1 MKKKLLWVLGVLA
14 ALLILATVIGPHLIL
29 AAVRQETPAE
39 SYAYSESF
47 LTSYDEIRV
56 HLAQR
61 MEQMKAAGTVVE
73 SESYAVDE
81 SDDLYIDSYY
91 LPSGGEKTNLIVL
104 TTGVHGMEGYIGA
117 VMLDVFFEEIYP
129 GLNHETTGVL
139 VGATVNPYGMKY
151 LRR

>member
-47 LTSYDEIRV
+47 LTSYDEIRA

-81 SDDLYIDSYY
+81 SDDWYIES
-91 LPSGGEKTNLIVL
+91 
-104 TTGVHGMEGYIGA
+104 
-117 VMLDVFFEEIYP
+117 
-129 GLNHETTGVL
+129 
-139 VGATVNPYGMKY
+139 
-151 LRR
+151 